1 MSLSAA
7 AFAAVRRALDGAVDD
22 VDAATHAKAAP
33 EDQALLA
40 LAPGDEELGTACYRA
55 VRRNYTRDV
64 RRCQRL
70 RRRRRTPVST
80 PDVHSLIRRGA
91 ADAKRLSALADARLS
106 RQLEAAERRLQELAH
121 ECVGE
126 HAKARSRLAA
136 RAEKTAARRFAER
149 AAAKSNARWALF
161 LLRCEGDAPLPREEE
176 GMRRK
181 PPLQLRACVERD
193 AVKRG
198 ALACRDACTKPGHV
212 RVQAALA
219 LRHKRGSVDDAR
231 DARALET
238 FRATKVVFCRGAA
251 AWTAR
256 PALQATIGGF
266 PHAETGAKLVD
277 LLVPSR
283 PRTPAARFA
292 VDAGELLSAGPAA
305 WLCVGNPSIAFDDT
319 LPSDADPDP
328 ATHALCSGRIY
339 YQLDGAHVPEEPVTG
354 DDVSGSLVSDG
365 ASLKRAWEVHDA
377 LQSAH
382 PFLAADGASEVSE
395 VACTRDDHVQKFG
408 GVAGSDE
415 LADAVAGQPRV
426 LVDRTGKRFA
436 AGSVAQLLEARHL
449 VLNDDVMKATALVA
463 ARRSARAPRWGARDL
478 YVCCTTRAPCNVQ
491 DAKETP
497 KECLRRLAPACVAEL
512 ARAYL
517 LDTESEVT
525 ALDVFPAEAQ
535 NEICSL
541 VPDAAGA
548 KGDAFLVS
556 WTVEDEE
563 PGRAASAR
571 VAPMVEEEENDDIL
585 GPVCQWRS
593 CSCAAKMR
601 RDPAKKS
608 PPRPLCAWHHA
619 LKRHLDDG
627 AQAAGRASDALRFV
641 PRAKAA
647 REAQEAVRASKK
659 STYGDQ
665 DAAEAAAIRGASPL
679 LVELANGKLGQTV
692 RVFCRRAAAE
702 SAERRARKT
711 GDRPGVGWARWDDA
725 RALSS
730 ARRDVA
736 ASLDRLDRVC
746 VAERAATSEL
756 AARRAAGQFPADA
769 LVAIKREHARLDAER
784 AQGEAD
790 AAADERLELEFA
802 RRKVALL
809 KSDRGENA
817 QQPGAAAAAA
827 DILAATA
834 GRGDRSPEEQYLA
847 SPIREEPGAEEPYAA
862 PRRRA
867 MRSTVQRAA
876 AKIKLVSPYVSN
888 QPPARPRGRR
898 F

>member
-1 MSLSAA
+1 MI
-7 AFAAVRRALDGAVDD
+7 
-22 VDAATHAKAAP
+22 
-33 EDQALLA
+33 E
-40 LAPGDEELGTACYRA
+40 
-55 VRRNYTRDV
+55 
-64 RRCQRL
+64 
-70 RRRRRTPVST
+70 
-80 PDVHSLIRRGA
+80 
-91 ADAKRLSALADARLS
+91 
-106 RQLEAAERRLQELAH
+106 
-121 ECVGE
+121 
-126 HAKARSRLAA
+126 
-136 RAEKTAARRFAER
+136 
-149 AAAKSNARWALF
+149 
-161 LLRCEGDAPLPREEE
+161 
-176 GMRRK
+176 
-181 PPLQLRACVERD
+181 
-193 AVKRG
+193 
-198 ALACRDACTKPGHV
+198 
-212 RVQAALA
+212 
-219 LRHKRGSVDDAR
+219 
-231 DARALET
+231 
-238 FRATKVVFCRGAA
+238 
-251 AWTAR
+251 
-256 PALQATIGGF
+256 
-266 PHAETGAKLVD
+266 
-277 LLVPSR
+277 
-283 PRTPAARFA
+283 
-292 VDAGELLSAGPAA
+292 
-305 WLCVGNPSIAFDDT
+305 
-319 LPSDADPDP
+319 
-328 ATHALCSGRIY
+328 
-339 YQLDGAHVPEEPVTG
+339 
-354 DDVSGSLVSDG
+354 DG

-382 PFLAADGASEVSE
+382 PFLAVDGAAEVSE
-395 VACTRDDHVQKFG
+395 VAGTRDDHAQKFG

-415 LADAVAGQPRV
+415 LADAGAGQPRV
-426 LVDRTGKRFA
+426 LEDRTGKRFA

-449 VLNDDVMKATALVA
+449 VLNDDVKKATALVA

-535 NEICSL
+535 CEICSL
-541 VPDAAGA
+541 VPDAEGA

-563 PGRAASAR
+563 PGKAASAR
-571 VAPMVEEEENDDIL
+571 VAPIVEEEENDDIL
-585 GPVCQWRS
+585 GPVCQR
-593 CSCAAKMR
+593 A
-601 RDPAKKS
+601 PAKKT
-608 PPRPLCAWHHA
+608 PPRPLCAWHRS

-702 SAERRARKT
+702 SAERRARKA

-790 AAADERLELEFA
+790 AAADERLELDFA

-827 DILAATA
+827 DILASTA

-847 SPIREEPGAEEPYAA
+847 SPLREEPGAEELYAA

-876 AKIKLVSPYVSN
+876 AKMKLVSPYVSN